1 MQVSREQKKWV
12 KRNADVLVQLLQSG
26 EPTFFLQIIY
36 PAWLLMCVTDEPD
49 EVGVVKKAL
58 VEHLDMD
65 PFVTLGVLC
74 DQIVPPEEPTDDEE
88 QQIRDRL
95 RSLVISFLTGEA
107 KRTILRH
114 ASRPGSD
121 VEDVLVDELLVVRT
135 FR

>member
-1 MQVSREQKKWV
+1 VVRPHFSSSKG
-12 KRNADVLVQLLQSG
+12 SS
-26 EPTFFLQIIY
+26 IIH
-36 PAWLLMCVTDEPD
+36 PAWLLMCVIDEPD

-58 VEHLDMD
+58 LEHLDMD
-65 PFVTLGVLC
+65 PPVTLGVLC
-74 DQIVPPEEPTDDEE
+74 DQIVPPNEPMDDEE

-114 ASRPGSD
+114 ASRQGSE

-135 FR
+135 LRCSSGEATDSPTVRPSRA